1 MLLNPT
7 VEGAFGGEDV
17 DLISG
22 DTLYE
27 FKVTKACTVKAEYL
41 DQLLGLY
48 LLARKQRSFPEIK
61 KLATYFAR
69 HRHVGEQFTTCW
81 TDRPE
86 FPELE
91 RWFFEWAI
99 HPTVT
104 VRLGTGPK

>member
-1 MLLNPT
+1 LNPT
-7 VEGAFGGEDV
+7 FGEAFGGADA

-27 FKVTKACTVKAEYL
+27 VKVTKDSTVKAEYL
-41 DQLLGLY
+41 DQLLGY
-48 LLARKQRSFPEIK
+48 FLLARQQRSFAEIK
-61 KLATYFAR
+61 RLAIYFAR
-69 HRHVGEQFTTCW
+69 HRHVWEQPSTCW

-91 RWFFEWAI
+91 RWFFEWVK

-104 VRLGTGPK
+104 VRLATRPR